1 MRQTRKGIP
10 RPPGS
15 RTNSTRGNRRTPQ
28 RPPPHKRPDHHSPAE
43 HPAPCR
49 ILRPPARSPPVTKP
63 TRVLTHIVCGAG
75 PATEAGQLV
84 KLAQQRGWTVQ
95 LVATP
100 AALDFLDVPALE
112 ALTGSPVRSQY
123 RKPGET
129 RSHPANAI
137 IVAPATYNTINK
149 WANGISDTYALGIL
163 AETTSLG
170 VPIVVLPFVN
180 SALASRAPFH
190 RSIEN
195 LRAEGVHILLGGHSI
210 QPHEPHTGGN
220 IISIYPWDLALNQA
234 ENLTPSLHRL
244 TSDQK
249 PN

>member
-1 MRQTRKGIP
+1 MTR
-10 RPPGS
+10 
-15 RTNSTRGNRRTPQ
+15 
-28 RPPPHKRPDHHSPAE
+28 
-43 HPAPCR
+43 
-49 ILRPPARSPPVTKP
+49 P

-75 PATEAGQLV
+75 PASEAGQLV

-112 ALTGSPVRSQY
+112 AQTGSPVRSHY
-123 RKPGET
+123 RKPGEP
-129 RSHPANAI
+129 RSHPADAI

-163 AETTSLG
+163 AETTSLH

-180 SALASRAPFH
+180 TALASRHPFR

-195 LRAEGVHILLGGHSI
+195 LRAEGILILLGEGGVE
-210 QPHEPHTGGN
+210 PHEPHTGDN
-220 IISIYPWDLALNQA
+220 LIAAYPWHLALNQT
-234 ENLTPSLHRL
+234 ERL
-244 TSDQK
+244 VTAIFGS
-249 PN
+249 